1 GEGRASDPALS
12 VMGGSPALRW
22 KGPAEAG
29 TPTGRCLRDAALAT
43 SRSPRATLNW
53 SCTFWRQ
60 RAGRGGIEMAGS
72 LPPRVLSRA
81 DPSRLRSR
89 RVRAA
94 RWRWAL
100 CLGALAM
107 IAIVAAP
114 DGALPPTRGG

>member
-1 GEGRASDPALS
+1 
-12 VMGGSPALRW
+12 
-22 KGPAEAG
+22 
-29 TPTGRCLRDAALAT
+29 
-43 SRSPRATLNW
+43 W

-94 RWRWAL
+94 RWRWPL

-114 DGALPPTRGG
+114 DGALPSTRGGTNRRGMGVAGRVEADTGSLLVDYFQRFLDDRDIQAF